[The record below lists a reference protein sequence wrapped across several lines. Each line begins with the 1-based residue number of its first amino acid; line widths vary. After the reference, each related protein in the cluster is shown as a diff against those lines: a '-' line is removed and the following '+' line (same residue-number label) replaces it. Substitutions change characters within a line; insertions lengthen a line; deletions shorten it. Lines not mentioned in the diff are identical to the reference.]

1 LASFYRFI
9 VIDQNLVYA
18 AINLRGDWSD
28 MPVHLSVV
36 GRFAV
41 MKVQE
46 EADCFATSDPLS
58 EMAGLVRE
66 KDSEEGALKWIAL
79 AVLHGIDRNAEKIS
93 LRRNA
98 DGGVS
103 VTAKYR
109 KSELPTPPS
118 PIGRKVFDVVKE
130 ITHIDGDKG
139 QVPVAIGIRDSS
151 IELDMKLERNG
162 AEEEVVLT
170 FPN

>member
-1 LASFYRFI
+1 MLDKRS
-9 VIDQNLVYA
+9 L
-18 AINLRGDWSD
+18 
-28 MPVHLSVV
+28 H
-36 GRFAV
+36 

-46 EADCFATSDPLS
+46 QADCFATTDPLS
-58 EMAGLVRE
+58 EMAGLVKE
-66 KDSEEGALKWIAL
+66 QDPEEGAIKWIAL

-103 VTAKYR
+103 VIAEYR
-109 KSELPTPPS
+109 KSELPIPPL

-151 IELDMKLERNG
+151 IELDMKLDRNG
-162 AEEEVVLT
+162 AEEEVVLK
-170 FPN
+170 FPD

>member
-1 LASFYRFI
+1 MLDKRS
-9 VIDQNLVYA
+9 L
-18 AINLRGDWSD
+18 
-28 MPVHLSVV
+28 H
-36 GRFAV
+36 

-46 EADCFATSDPLS
+46 QADCLADTDLLS

-66 KDSEEGALKWIAL
+66 QDSEEGALKWIAL

-98 DGGVS
+98 DGGIS

-109 KSELPTPPS
+109 KSELPKPPS

-151 IELDMKLERNG
+151 IELGMKLDRNG

>member
-1 LASFYRFI
+1 MLDKRS
-9 VIDQNLVYA
+9 L
-18 AINLRGDWSD
+18 
-28 MPVHLSVV
+28 H
-36 GRFAV
+36 

-46 EADCFATSDPLS
+46 HADCLADTDLLS

-66 KDSEEGALKWIAL
+66 QDSEEGALKWIAL

-98 DGGVS
+98 DGGIS

-109 KSELPTPPS
+109 KSELPKPPS

-139 QVPVAIGIRDSS
+139 QVPLAIGIRDSS
-151 IELDMKLERNG
+151 IELGMKLDRNG

>member
-1 LASFYRFI
+1 MLDKRS
-9 VIDQNLVYA
+9 L
-18 AINLRGDWSD
+18 
-28 MPVHLSVV
+28 HL
-36 GRFAV
+36 
-41 MKVQE
+41 KVQE
-46 EADCFATSDPLS
+46 HADCFANTDLLS

-66 KDSEEGALKWIAL
+66 QDSEEGALKWIAL

-93 LRRNA
+93 LRRNK
-98 DGGVS
+98 DGGIS

-109 KSELPTPPS
+109 KSELPKPPS

-139 QVPVAIGIRDSS
+139 EVPVAIGIRDSS
-151 IELDMKLERNG
+151 IELGMKLERKG
-162 AEEEVVLT
+162 AEEEIDLI

>member
-1 LASFYRFI
+1 MLDKRS
-9 VIDQNLVYA
+9 L
-18 AINLRGDWSD
+18 
-28 MPVHLSVV
+28 HL
-36 GRFAV
+36 
-41 MKVQE
+41 KVQE
-46 EADCFATSDPLS
+46 QANCFVNSDLLS

-66 KDSEEGALKWIAL
+66 QDSEEGALKWIAL

-93 LRRNA
+93 LRRDK
-98 DGGVS
+98 DGGIS

-109 KSELPTPPS
+109 KSELPKPPS
-118 PIGRKVFDVVKE
+118 PIGRKVFDVIKE

-151 IELDMKLERNG
+151 IELDMKLDRKG
-162 AEEEVVLT
+162 AEEEIVLI